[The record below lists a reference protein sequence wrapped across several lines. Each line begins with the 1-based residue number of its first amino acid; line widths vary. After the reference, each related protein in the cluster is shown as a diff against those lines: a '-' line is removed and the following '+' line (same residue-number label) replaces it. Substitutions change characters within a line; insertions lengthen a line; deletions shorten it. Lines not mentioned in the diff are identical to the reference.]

1 MKLSTSVSSGCDEIS
16 TYMTLDTDYSLHYN
30 VYMMY
35 LCIQGSQSTEEV
47 DRLKHE
53 LAEVQKE
60 KEAVLSKCTDF
71 DQLTS
76 LKGSQIYNLI
86 QG

>member
-1 MKLSTSVSSGCDEIS
+1 ML
-16 TYMTLDTDYSLHYN
+16 
-30 VYMMY
+30 Y

-60 KEAVLSKCTDF
+60 KETLLSKCADF
-71 DQLTS
+71 DQLAS
-76 LKGSQIYNLI
+76 VRGSQVII
-86 QG
+86 